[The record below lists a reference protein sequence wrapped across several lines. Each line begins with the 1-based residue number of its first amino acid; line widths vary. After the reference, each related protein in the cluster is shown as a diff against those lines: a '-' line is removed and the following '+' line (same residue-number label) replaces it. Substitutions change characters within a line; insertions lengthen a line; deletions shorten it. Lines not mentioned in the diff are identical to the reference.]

1 MPDRHIDN
9 SAVDPPGAGW
19 GGAAQ
24 PPRRHYSVA
33 ADYSLR
39 PSLESL
45 SSARG
50 GTRDPLRTDRLPSG
64 RQPLAARVG
73 REELVA
79 RLCRWLAGDGA
90 RVAVLYGPSGVGKSR
105 LAAEVASTLVDAG
118 WASFPVTAS
127 AIMATVPLG
136 ALTPL
141 FASGRDAL
149 DAVASDPG
157 ALFRRATEA
166 VRDASAGRHAL
177 LVVDDL
183 SLLDPLS
190 TTLIAQLV
198 ASGSVRLLATVRDG
212 EPLPD
217 PVMAL
222 WSADSALRIDVPP
235 LTVADYEAVLGDVLG
250 GPVAHRAAVELH
262 QATAGNPLFLREL
275 ALGALEADRLAQRSG
290 VWQLIGE
297 PVGTPALRDLI
308 LSRLRHLDDAER
320 DVVERLALC
329 GELPVDQLRAEGARA
344 AVVRLEA
351 AGLVSIADSTRG
363 LAARLVHPQY
373 AGAVVGSLSRLRV
386 TDVLLEQAALLEAE
400 RASASDDLRIVM
412 WRLEAGKATDPELL
426 ASAARLARQAS
437 DHQTVARLA
446 AAAIGVAG
454 ESPDLL
460 LLQGEALLRMGRA
473 ADALAVLSR
482 ASKQGAPPEL
492 RTAIAAT
499 TAMAHASIHDGLE
512 AGLDVVAAAEQ
523 SLDSLDVGLV
533 LTRALIELYQNR
545 ALDADALLARLDA
558 SLGDSPA
565 ERAIV
570 ASARAQPHAALGH
583 SEEALRDARLALDFA
598 RATGGTAIPGLT
610 IANALGTLA
619 TVQLHTGDLDGAL
632 ASATSA
638 LLESLVADDE
648 IIARS
653 NEFLLS
659 RIEWERGN
667 LDAAERWSLDTM
679 SGALSI
685 GPISL
690 HVPAASGL
698 AITLA
703 SRGDHAGARD
713 ALATV
718 PDPADHVPGA
728 VIARAWVSALTG
740 DAPTARTALLAAAER
755 FGRPGHRY
763 LECVMLSH
771 LSRLGFAA
779 DAAPPLR
786 ALADETRSALFDR
799 HARHA
804 AAEAAGDRAG
814 LVEVAEEWAA
824 SGARLFAAEAFAS
837 AARAARRAEEHRLAV
852 SLQASADEHARACG
866 GASTPLLQFTEEL
879 TPLTR
884 REREIGALAAQ
895 GLSSKEIADRLFLST
910 RTVDNHLQ
918 SLYGKLGIRGR
929 HELKAAALG

>member
-1 MPDRHIDN
+1 MTR
-9 SAVDPPGAGW
+9 SAPTGT
-19 GGAAQ
+19 
-24 PPRRHYSVA
+24 RA
-33 ADYSLR
+33 ADSRWPLVG
-39 PSLESL
+39 
-45 SSARG
+45 RG
-50 GTRDPLRTDRLPSG
+50 ALVDRL
-64 RQPLAARVG
+64 R
-73 REELVA
+73 
-79 RLCRWLAGDGA
+79 RWLAGDGA

-105 LAAEVASTLVDAG
+105 LAAEVAAALVATG

-127 AIMATVPLG
+127 TIMATVPLG

-149 DAVASDPG
+149 DAVATDAG

-166 VRDASAGRHAL
+166 VRDASAGRPAL

-217 PVMAL
+217 PIMTL
-222 WSADSALRIDVPP
+222 WSADAALRVDVPP
-235 LTVADYEAVLGDVLG
+235 LTVPDYEALLADVLG
-250 GPVAHRAAVELH
+250 GAVAHRTAVELH
-262 QATAGNPLFLREL
+262 QSTAGNPLFLREL
-275 ALGALEADRLAQRSG
+275 AIGALEAERLVERAG

-344 AVVRLEA
+344 AVIRLES
-351 AGLVSIADSTRG
+351 AGIVALGDGPRG

-386 TDVLLEQAALLEAE
+386 SDVLLEQAGILEAD
-400 RASASDDLRIVM
+400 RSSASDDLRVVM
-412 WRLEAGKATDPELL
+412 WRLEAGRATDPELL
-426 ASAARLARQAS
+426 ASAARLARQAG
-437 DHQTVARLA
+437 DHATVDRLA
-446 AAAIGVAG
+446 AAAIRVAG
-454 ESPDLL
+454 DRPDLL

-482 ASKQGAPPEL
+482 SRPEDAPPEL

-512 AGLDVVAAAEQ
+512 AGLGVVAAAEQ
-523 SLDSLDVGLV
+523 SLDSPDVGLV
-533 LTRALIELYQNR
+533 LTRSLIELYQNR
-545 ALDADALLARLDA
+545 AIEADALLARLDVE
-558 SLGDSPA
+558 LGDSPA
-565 ERAIV
+565 ERALI
-570 ASARAQPHAALGH
+570 ASARAQPHAALGRTD
-583 SEEALRDARLALDFA
+583 EALRDARLALDFA
-598 RATGGTAIPGLT
+598 RATNGAAIPGLT
-610 IANALGTLA
+610 VANTLATLA
-619 TVQLHTGDLDGAL
+619 TVQLHVGDLDGAL
-632 ASATSA
+632 QSATSA

-648 IIARS
+648 IVARS
-653 NEFLLS
+653 IEFLLA

-667 LDAAERWSLDTM
+667 LDAAERWNLDTM
-679 SGALSI
+679 SGALSL

-690 HVPAASGL
+690 HVPAACGL

-703 SRGDHAGARD
+703 TRGDAAAARD

-728 VIARAWVSALTG
+728 VIARAWLSALSG
-740 DAPTARTALLAAAER
+740 DAAAARTALLGGAER

-763 LECVMLSH
+763 LEAVMLFH
-771 LSRLGFAA
+771 LTRLGFAA
-779 DAAPPLR
+779 DAAPLLA
-786 ALADETRSALFDR
+786 ALARETGSALFDR
-799 HARHA
+799 QARHA
-804 AAEAAGDRAG
+804 AAEATGDRAG
-814 LVEVAEEWAA
+814 LVAVAEEWAA

-837 AARAARRAEEHRLAV
+837 AARAARRAEEHRAAV

-879 TPLTR
+879 SPLTR

-895 GLSSKEIADRLFLST
+895 GLSSKEIADRLFLSA

-929 HELKAAALG
+929 HELKAASLR